1 MAIGDL
7 REFLIIKYK
16 NKTLRSS
23 GNIKDVLN
31 K

>member
-7 REFLIIKYK
+7 REFLSIKYK

-23 GNIKDVLN
+23 GSSKAVLN